1 MVFPLD
7 RHLKLKWETDDVVRF
22 DKHFRVWKTEFLW
35 SPGGLK
41 FSKCN
46 VWKTRCIYNRRSARY
61 DHQHTSNRLNF
72 WKGTNTCFPITEMH
86 LKTKLTIRMYKK
98 ILVVSLKKSRYKLF
112 KRC

>member
-46 VWKTRCIYNRRSARY
+46 VWKTRCIYNRRSARFIIRSPTHFESIEFLKGDKHMFSDHRNAFKNETY
-61 DHQHTSNRLNF
+61 DSHVQ
-72 WKGTNTCFPITEMH
+72 KNTGC
-86 LKTKLTIRMYKK
+86 
-98 ILVVSLKKSRYKLF
+98 
-112 KRC
+112 